1 MPSAEIIAIGTELL
15 LGEIADTN
23 TQEIA
28 LALRKIGV
36 DVYRTGMI
44 GDNPDRIAGM
54 LLESVQRADI
64 VILTGGLGPTVD
76 DPTRHAIAQAFDLDL
91 EFHPDLW
98 DEIVRRFEKYGIQ
111 PPENNKQQAYLP
123 SGADS
128 LPNPRG
134 TAPGIGLEIQ
144 DTLIFAMPGVPK
156 EMEGMVNEQ
165 VVPRITKHFGL
176 TGVILIRNIR
186 VEKIGESR
194 IDALISDLEELSNPT
209 VGLAAGKGFVLVRL
223 TAKAENEE
231 VAEALLED
239 LEKEIG
245 HVYRIGRIWIREID
259 RDAVIKYHPHN
270 KRAVNPAK
278 QGDKQA
284 DHPANCCKTPP
295 IKGSSKLMVS
305 SDWVDQLVISVI
317 TGPRPAPA

>member
-15 LGEIADTN
+15 LGEIVDTN

-44 GDNPDRIAGM
+44 GDNPERIAGM
-54 LLESVQRADI
+54 LLESVKRADI

-76 DPTRHAIAQAFDLDL
+76 DPTRHAIAQAFNLDL
-91 EFHPDLW
+91 VFHDDLW
-98 DEIVRRFEKYGIQ
+98 DEIVRRFEIYGIQ
-111 PPENNKQQAYLP
+111 PPENNKQQAFLP

-144 DTLIFAMPGVPK
+144 DTLIFAMPGVPV
-156 EMEGMVNEQ
+156 EMEGMVKEQ
-165 VVPRITKHFGL
+165 VVPRITQHFGL

-186 VEKIGESR
+186 VEDIGESR

-209 VGLAAGKGFVLVRL
+209 VGLAAGKGFVLVRI
-223 TAKAENEE
+223 TAKAESEE
-231 VAEALLED
+231 VAEALIQEMENEIKTRLDTWTD
-239 LEKEIG
+239 L
-245 HVYRIGRIWIREID
+245 D
-259 RDAVIKYHPHN
+259 
-270 KRAVNPAK
+270 
-278 QGDKQA
+278 
-284 DHPANCCKTPP
+284 
-295 IKGSSKLMVS
+295 
-305 SDWVDQLVISVI
+305 
-317 TGPRPAPA
+317 